1 VWRCSRR
8 PSFDDAA
15 CLVGVGEQVLRHS
28 SRSLPLND
36 STKARSA
43 PLNLLASPPDTTA
56 CGQPGSCFE
65 PPILSLGKGL
75 DVVAPELDRQE
86 VSWRA
91 FKSDVGCLAFMGPA
105 DLARGSYQS
114 ARHRE
119 CISEL
124 VSLRRVETGSLVIKP
139 RLARTRADRRRAT
152 IEWKLSEAPTW

>member
-1 VWRCSRR
+1 MWRCSRR
-8 PSFDDAA
+8 PSFNDAA
-15 CLVGVGEQVLRHS
+15 CLVGVGEQALRHS
-28 SRSLPLND
+28 SCSLPLND

-43 PLNLLASPPDTTA
+43 PLNLLASPGHDRLRPA
-56 CGQPGSCFE
+56 RVLFG

-91 FKSDVGCLAFMGPA
+91 FKRDVGCLAFMGPS

-119 CISEL
+119 CINEL
-124 VSLRRVETGSLVIKP
+124 VSLRPVETGSL
-139 RLARTRADRRRAT
+139 D
-152 IEWKLSEAPTW
+152 